1 MKAVRIHEHG
11 GPEVLRLDEVDE
23 PIASRGQVL
32 VRVLGVSI
40 NHLDLWVRR
49 GMPGF
54 PVDFPRVLGCDGTG
68 EIVAVGEGVTAFRPG
83 QKVVLEPGYTVA
95 GEEWDQAGQDHLAP
109 DYSIRG
115 EHGDGFDVEL
125 VAIDARYVFPL
136 PDGLDPVQAA
146 AVPLAFLTAW
156 GMIDRAQLE
165 AGETI
170 LVLGAASGVGSA
182 AVQIA
187 RHMGARV
194 LATAGTE
201 GKRALACEL
210 GAEQAI
216 DHYHEDWPKEV
227 KRLTDGLGADVVVE
241 HIGPATWAGSMRSL
255 ARLGRLVTCGGTTG
269 PKVSI
274 ALPHLFMKNQSVLG
288 STMGPRTALPII
300 FDHVAR
306 GHYRPVVD
314 SVVPMSAVRDA
325 HEKLEAKGA
334 SGKIVLEPG
343 K

>member
-1 MKAVRIHEHG
+1 MKAVRIHGHG
-11 GPEVLRLDEVDE
+11 GPEVLSVDDVDE
-23 PIASRGQVL
+23 PVAGPGQVL

-54 PVDFPRVLGCDGTG
+54 PVEFPRVLGCDGTG
-68 EIVAVGEGVTAFRPG
+68 EIVALGEGVRAFSPG
-83 QKVVLEPGYTVA
+83 QKVVLEPGYTSA
-95 GEEWDQAGQDHLAP
+95 GAEWDRAGQEHLAP

-115 EHGDGFDVEL
+115 EHGDGFDTEL
-125 VAIDARYVFPL
+125 VAIDAKYVFPL

-146 AVPLAFLTAW
+146 AVPLVFLTAW
-156 GMIDRAQLE
+156 GMIERAQLE
-165 AGETI
+165 AGETV

-187 RHMGARV
+187 RHLGARV
-194 LATAGTE
+194 LATAGTDE
-201 GKRALACEL
+201 KRALACEL
-210 GAEQAI
+210 GAEECI
-216 DHYHEDWPKEV
+216 DHYRDDWPGEV

-269 PKVSI
+269 PKVSVM
-274 ALPHLFMKNQSVLG
+274 LPHLFMKNQSVLG
-288 STMGPRTALPII
+288 STMGPRGALPVI
-300 FDHVAR
+300 FDRVAR

-314 SVVPMSAVRDA
+314 SVLPMSAVREA
-325 HEKLEAKGA
+325 HERLEAKNA